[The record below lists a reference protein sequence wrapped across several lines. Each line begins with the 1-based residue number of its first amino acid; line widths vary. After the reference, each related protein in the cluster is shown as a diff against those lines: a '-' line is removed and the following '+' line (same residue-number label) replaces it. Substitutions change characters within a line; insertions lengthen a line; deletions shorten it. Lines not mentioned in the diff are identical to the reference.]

1 MKILIYGFTCLGL
14 GVLLGFFIFR
24 TYSRPEIIINNHQEE
39 SALTDWE
46 VMKLAIMKT
55 ESGFDELAIG
65 RAGDWG
71 LFQITPIYVEEVNR
85 ILGRERYGHE
95 DAFNPEKSVAMFDIM
110 QDHHNPE
117 KNIDKAIA
125 SHNPT
130 ASGAYSVKVRKNMR
144 LIKKYEELRKII
156 KTDIL

>member
-1 MKILIYGFTCLGL
+1 MKTFIYSFTCLCL
-14 GVLLGFFIFR
+14 GFLLGFLIFHNKQ
-24 TYSRPEIIINNHQEE
+24 RPEIVINNHQEE
-39 SALTDWE
+39 GALTDWD
-46 VMKLAIMKT
+46 VMKLAIIKT
-55 ESGFDELAIG
+55 ESEFDELAIG